1 MLDALI
7 FDFDGVVVDSE
18 PIHLACFRD
27 VLSRRDIPLTDEAYY
42 ARYVGFD
49 DHDCFA
55 AVFSDNGRTAGED
68 EIAIMTAEKTARVQD
83 ALRDIGPLPGAIE
96 LMRAAKAAGVPLAI
110 CSGALREE
118 IEVAGA
124 SVGATALVDVL
135 VAAKDVERGK
145 PDPEGY
151 RLAMK
156 LLGEQHGRR
165 IDPARSWVVEDTPTG
180 IASGKAAGCRVLGVM
195 SSYDRDELAS
205 ADRVVKTLSEITL
218 GDLE

>member
-1 MLDALI
+1 MPDALI

-42 ARYVGFD
+42 ASYVGYD

-55 AVFSDNGRTAGED
+55 AVFSDNGRTASED
-68 EIAIMTAEKTARVQD
+68 EIAVMTDEKTAQVQD

-96 LMRAAKAAGVPLAI
+96 LMQAARDSGVPLAI

-135 VAAKDVERGK
+135 VAAKDVHHGK

-151 RLAMK
+151 LLAMT
-156 LLGEQHGRR
+156 LLGEKYGRA
-165 IDPARSWVVEDTPTG
+165 IDPARSWVVEDTPMG
-180 IASGKAAGCRVLGVM
+180 IASGKAAGCSVLGVM
-195 SSYDRDELAS
+195 SSYDRDGLAA
-205 ADRVVKTLSEITL
+205 ADRIVKTLSEITL
-218 GDLE
+218 SDLE